1 MALLTDNIDEAR
13 DAYSALELRA
23 RTAERNAA
31 HLQATVTSLTS
42 AHESLARSAGLL
54 KEYAV
59 VQAQD
64 NARLRAQQAG
74 QVSPDVMLDGF
85 VASLGLAV
93 ALSEA
98 TMPDRAINSIQVTI
112 QSYLTLS
119 AGPDGVSKVA
129 GIRLYQPELGG
140 KAALATTSFEI
151 RKVATT
157 AGAPAPRNLYAVLQ
171 DKQAAFT
178 DPFWGQF
185 ATGTPVSCP
194 ASQIVAEIAKT
205 LAQAGQ
211 WSFPFVAQ
219 EAAVIAALEASLSAL
234 IGKAAATEALAAYV
248 AAVGTLINLTKS
260 LNPAARTGFV
270 AGDLFALAAAL
281 DATTRAA
288 NTLRP

>member
-1 MALLTDNIDEAR
+1 
-13 DAYSALELRA
+13 
-23 RTAERNAA
+23 
-31 HLQATVTSLTS
+31 
-42 AHESLARSAGLL
+42 
-54 KEYAV
+54 
-59 VQAQD
+59 
-64 NARLRAQQAG
+64 
-74 QVSPDVMLDGF
+74 MLDGF